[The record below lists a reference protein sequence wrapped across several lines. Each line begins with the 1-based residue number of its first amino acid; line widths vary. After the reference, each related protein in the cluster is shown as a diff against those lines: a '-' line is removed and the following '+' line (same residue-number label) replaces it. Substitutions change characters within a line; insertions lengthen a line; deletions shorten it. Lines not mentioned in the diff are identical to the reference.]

1 MIVIDTYII
10 YESLEGLLCYIIGGV
25 GVHVSL
31 RHNGLSV
38 VRIRGSSVS
47 MFRSGQNLKHLHHAR
62 EAIKGKVYAGVLG
75 TDSTCDAGVNVAAVS
90 QAEVNDEIFE
100 EEEEM

>member
-1 MIVIDTYII
+1 MFIINTYII
-10 YESLEGLLCYIIGGV
+10 YESLEGLSCYIIGGV

-31 RHNGLSV
+31 RHNSLSL
-38 VRIRGSSVS
+38 VRIRGSSFN

-75 TDSTCDAGVNVAAVS
+75 TDSTHDAGVNVAAVS
-90 QAEVNDEIFE
+90 QAEVNDEILE